1 MEFKEL
7 VEGFLQQNV
16 NDMTEEKN
24 GLTYLSWAKAWQ
36 EVLKADPHA
45 TYDIERF
52 NGLPYCGEGEVG
64 YMVFTRVT
72 ILGETKGM
80 QLPVMD
86 NVNNPLKAHPYTYK
100 VKKYEWDEVKHK
112 KVATGW
118 EEKSVEPITM
128 FDVNKA
134 IMRCLAKNIA
144 LFGLG
149 LYIYTGEDL
158 PIEIEKPIT
167 EEQKAEFAKLEVNT
181 ANVLLKFNINSV
193 DELTE
198 KQASAII
205 EAKRNFLERS
215 TK

>member
-1 MEFKEL
+1 MEFNEL
-7 VEGFLQQNV
+7 VEQFLQQNV

-36 EVLKADPHA
+36 EVLKIDPHA
-45 TYDIERF
+45 TYGVERF
-52 NGLPYCGEGEVG
+52 NGLPYCGEPEIG
-64 YMVFTRVT
+64 YMVFTSVT
-72 ILGETKGM
+72 IFNETKGM

-86 NVNNPLKAHPYTYK
+86 NVNNTLKASAYSYK
-100 VKKYEWDEVKHK
+100 VKKYEWDEVKRK
-112 KVATGW
+112 KVCTGY
-118 EEKSVEPITM
+118 EEKTVDPMTM

-149 LYIYTGEDL
+149 LYIYAGEDL

-167 EEQKAEFAKLEVNT
+167 EEQKAEFNELEVNT
-181 ANVLLKFNINSV
+181 ANVLLKFKINSI

-205 EAKRNFLERS
+205 EAKKAYLERN
-215 TK
+215 KK